1 MNLSKK
7 EKSIIYIN
15 YSPYE
20 NSGNILDYLLENFTF
35 VYLFTIAFHPLGSNQ
50 KTNKII
56 IYKNKKIIKET
67 LIHYMHVPAK
77 LVFFLIP
84 IRSSINLLQL
94 FWHTLSIV
102 KVNGKIDVYFSVNAF
117 TIWGGIIL
125 KKLGMV
131 KKTVFWV
138 WDYYP
143 INHKSLVVRMMR
155 RLYWQFD
162 KFATRADKV
171 IYLNKTMVRARKK
184 AGLPLGSKYLIIPI
198 GTNLNYGLNRLTSKK
213 VKLGFIGVVKKSQGL
228 DLLFDSADLLQK
240 NFPGITLEVI
250 GAGPDEEYFKKRA
263 KESAISTIFYGLVGE
278 KEIYKILSRCTI
290 GVAPYLPDES
300 NVSYYGD
307 PAKVKIYL
315 GSNLPTI
322 ITNVFEFSKELEENG
337 AGVIVDYYKRE
348 ELVKGIK
355 KIMKSYKKYNTNAVK
370 LNKKYYYKKIYTGMF
385 DF

>member
-1 MNLSKK
+1 MDRI
-7 EKSIIYIN
+7 KSVLYVN

-20 NSGNILDYLLENFTF
+20 NSGKILDFLLENFTF
-35 VYLFTIAFHPLGSNQ
+35 VYLFIIAFHPLGKNQ
-50 KTNKII
+50 ETNKII
-56 IYKNKKIIKET
+56 FYKNKKIIKEIS
-67 LIHYMHVPAK
+67 LSYMNINPK

-84 IRSSINLLQL
+84 IRSAINILQL
-94 FWHTLSIV
+94 FWHVLIINRV
-102 KVNGKIDVYFSVNAF
+102 YGKIDTFFSVNAF
-117 TIWGGIIL
+117 TTWGGIIL

-131 KKTVFWV
+131 NKTVFWV

-143 INHKSLVVRMMR
+143 INHKSLVVRIMR
-155 RLYWQFD
+155 WLYWQFD

-198 GTNLNYGLNRLTSKK
+198 GTNLNYGSNRLTSKK

-250 GAGPDEEYFKKRA
+250 GSGPDEEYFKERSRRA
-263 KESAISTIFYGLVGE
+263 HIITRFHGLTSE
-278 KEIYKILSRCTI
+278 KEMYKILSHCTI
-290 GVAPYLPDES
+290 GIAPYVPDES
-300 NVSYYGD
+300 NVSYYTD

-315 GSNLPTI
+315 GSGLPII
-322 ITNVFEFSKELEENG
+322 ITNVLEFSKELSKWR
-337 AGVIVDYYKRE
+337 AGIVIDYYKPE
-348 ELVKGIK
+348 QLVAAIRKVL
-355 KIMKSYKKYNTNAVK
+355 SDYNNFSKNARK
-370 LNKKYYYKKIYTGMF
+370 LGQKYYYKVIYSKMF

>member
-1 MNLSKK
+1 MDRI
-7 EKSIIYIN
+7 KSVLYVN

-20 NSGNILDYLLENFTF
+20 NSGKILDFLLENFTF
-35 VYLFTIAFHPLGSNQ
+35 VYLFIIAFHPLGKNQ
-50 KTNKII
+50 ETNKII
-56 IYKNKKIIKET
+56 FYKNKKIIKEIS
-67 LIHYMHVPAK
+67 LSYMNINPK

-84 IRSSINLLQL
+84 IRSAINILQL
-94 FWHTLSIV
+94 FWHVLIIN
-102 KVNGKIDVYFSVNAF
+102 KVYGKIDTFFSVNAF

-131 KKTVFWV
+131 NKTVFWV

-143 INHKSLVVRMMR
+143 INHKSLVVRIMR
-155 RLYWQFD
+155 WLYWQFD

-198 GTNLNYGLNRLTSKK
+198 GTNLNYGSNRLTSKK

-250 GAGPDEEYFKKRA
+250 GSGPDEEYFKER
-263 KESAISTIFYGLVGE
+263 SRRSPIITRFYGLVGE
-278 KEIYKILSRCTI
+278 KEICKILSRCTI
-290 GVAPYLPDES
+290 GVAPYVPDES

-315 GSNLPTI
+315 GLGLPTI
-322 ITNVFEFSKELEENG
+322 ITNVFEFSKELSKER
-337 AGVIVDYYKRE
+337 AGIVINYYKPE
-348 ELVKGIK
+348 QLVIAIK
-355 KIMKSYKKYNTNAVK
+355 KVLSYYANFSKNARE
-370 LNKKYYYKKIYTGMF
+370 LSQKYYYKTLYSKMF